1 MLSETSK
8 IPEPIYCVISTEGKK
23 EKKKIETSYLQ
34 VWGLEVIFIFFFIF
48 KF

>member
-23 EKKKIETSYLQ
+23 EKKKNRD
-34 VWGLEVIFIFFFIF
+34 
-48 KF
+48 